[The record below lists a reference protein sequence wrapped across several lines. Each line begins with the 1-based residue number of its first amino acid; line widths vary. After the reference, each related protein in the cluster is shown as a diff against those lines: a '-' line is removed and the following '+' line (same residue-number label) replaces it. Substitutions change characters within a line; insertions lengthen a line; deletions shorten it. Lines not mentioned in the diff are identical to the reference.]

1 MGWNLH
7 GQKTLAAP
15 PHGSGE
21 GAKFTATAD
30 GRVFLRI
37 FATVLHARAHTLGGN
52 SIGLQGHKLG
62 FDSQQAVND
71 KLMEQ
76 LAKRDLEAQNLITF
90 SLHILYNTYI
100 SLYMEV
106 LPVNYFSRYIS
117 HIQ

>member
-1 MGWNLH
+1 MFRYQNLFPHHHPARTTGLFLGWNLH

-37 FATVLHARAHTLGGN
+37 FATVLYARARTLGGN
-52 SIGLQGHKLG
+52 SIGLQGRKLG
-62 FDSQQAVND
+62 FDSLQAGND

-76 LAKRDLEAQNLITF
+76 LAKSDLEAQN
-90 SLHILYNTYI
+90 
-100 SLYMEV
+100 
-106 LPVNYFSRYIS
+106 
-117 HIQ
+117 